1 MDIDKP
7 ACHTHGT
14 RFMHG
19 RRGGGS
25 AGKWYSCTYC
35 QFKEFVNAN
44 RFTVIEA
51 GYATSALTLF
61 LFAILR

>member
-1 MDIDKP
+1 
-7 ACHTHGT
+7 
-14 RFMHG
+14 MHG
-19 RRGGGS
+19 GRGGGNV
-25 AGKWYSCTYC
+25 GKWYRCYYC
-35 QFKEFVNAN
+35 QFKEFIQAN